1 MSQHSSTASPE
12 VAQLDIVAPTV
23 PPLAFL
29 SPQRSSAS
37 STASSLDLST
47 TKDGESSDGAST
59 LDEKTSIPELTA
71 SKLEKAEPWEGYL
84 EDPLPEKTDD
94 RWLRNLRHQIL
105 SLYRRFFGIIFL
117 ANALILII
125 SLARGGLSTAEVGKT
140 VIGNLLV
147 AIIFRQDH
155 FVNLLFGI
163 FCRVPISYVVF
174 LVMLHYR
181 RVLTSIPSW
190 PLWIRSTCAEIYH
203 IGGSKF

>member
-1 MSQHSSTASPE
+1 MSTASPE
-12 VAQLDIVAPTV
+12 VSQLGIVTLAHDSAPR
-23 PPLAFL
+23 PAP
-29 SPQRSSAS
+29 SSSAS
-37 STASSLDLST
+37 SISDATA
-47 TKDGESSDGAST
+47 KDGESSDGAST

-163 FCRVPISYVVF
+163 FCRVPISYVIFPVG
-174 LVMLHYR
+174 LH
-181 RVLTSIPSW
+181 
-190 PLWIRSTCAEIYH
+190 H
-203 IGGSKF
+203 

>member
-1 MSQHSSTASPE
+1 MNQQAPTTSSE
-12 VAQLDIVAPTV
+12 VAQLEVIALAV
-23 PPLAFL
+23 PPLAL
-29 SPQRSSAS
+29 VSPPRPTASSSAS
-37 STASSLDLST
+37 SISVSTA
-47 TKDGESSDGAST
+47 KDGDSSDGAST
-59 LDEKTSIPELTA
+59 LDEKASIPELSA
-71 SKLEKAEPWEGYL
+71 SKLEKADAWEGYL

-105 SLYRRFFGIIFL
+105 SLYRRFFGVIFL

-163 FCRVPISYVVF
+163 FCRVPVSYV
-174 LVMLHYR
+174 LL
-181 RVLTSIPSW
+181 L
-190 PLWIRSTCAEIYH
+190 
-203 IGGSKF
+203 G